1 VRSILNGSSVL
12 WRSGLPS
19 RLAKQVVEAGDLL
32 RVSPFGVGGK
42 VGSEYDDEHIF
53 FLVLNLLKTRVG

>member
-1 VRSILNGSSVL
+1 VRSILNRSSGL

-19 RLAKQVVEAGDLL
+19 RLAKQVVETGDLL
-32 RVSPFGVGGK
+32 RVSPFGVGCK